1 MIDAL
6 GVDEQVNVSVP
17 LPCAEQY
24 TPLLCQSAM
33 DAGAGVTTTLLDAV
47 TLLTDLVQVVVADQ
61 SATEMVTV
69 TADITL

>member
-1 MIDAL
+1 MDAV
-6 GVDEQVNVSVP
+6 GVDLHVNVNVP

-24 TPLLCQSAM
+24 TPLLCQSEI
-33 DAGAGVTTTLLDAV
+33 DAGAGVTITLLLAV
-47 TLLTDLVQVVVADQ
+47 TPVTDLLHDVVADQ